1 MTMADV
7 TDATFQA
14 QVVDRSQTVPVIVDL
29 WASWCEPCRQ
39 LTPLLEK
46 VVAETNGAVELAKVD
61 VEANPGVAQAFRVQ
75 SIPAV
80 YAMVDGQ
87 VADGFLGAQGEAA
100 VREFVQ
106 RLLPTPE
113 MTEIERLIAAG
124 DEASLRA
131 ALEIEADNAAAVT
144 ALAALLIDD
153 GRAAEAVGLL
163 ERVPE
168 TPETRRLIALARVHE
183 SGDAPAG
190 GASGVEAELAELLA
204 TVKGDEDARQRFVDL
219 LEVLGPD
226 DPRTSAWRKRLSTA
240 LF

>member
-61 VEANPGVAQAFRVQ
+61 IEKNPGVAQAFRVQ

-113 MTEIERLIAAG
+113 MTEIEGLIAAG

-168 TPETRRLIALARVHE
+168 TPETRRLIALARVQD

-190 GASGVEAELAELLA
+190 GASGIEAELAELLG
-204 TVKGDEDARQRFVDL
+204 TVKSDEDARQRFVDL